1 MDAWDFW
8 IDRGGTFTD
17 IVARDPEGRL
27 HRAKLLS
34 ENPEQYRDSALHGI
48 RSFLGLG
55 PEAPIPAARVAS
67 VKMGTTVATNALL
80 ERKGEPV
87 LLVTTQGLG
96 HQLRLGY
103 QNRPRLFDRE
113 IILPEMLYSR
123 VAEARERIRA
133 DGTVETPLDEDH
145 LREALA
151 EARAAGLT
159 ACAVVFIHAYRHPA
173 HEARAAALARAAG
186 FEQVSVSHEVSPL
199 MRMVSRG
206 DTTVADAYL
215 SPILRRY
222 IDRVAAA
229 FEGEMRGKL
238 MFMRSS
244 GGLTDARLFQGKDAI
259 FSGPAGGVVGAV
271 RTSEIAG
278 QGRIIGFDMGGTSTD
293 VCHFAGTFERV
304 LHSEI
309 AGVRVTAPMMHIHTV
324 AAGGGSLLTFDG
336 ARMRVGPESAGANPG
351 PACYGRGGPL
361 AVTDAN
367 ALTGRLRPE
376 FFPAIFGPGAD
387 QPLDIAATRE
397 KFAALSA
404 EIGKPAE
411 EVAEGFLRIAV
422 ENMANAIK
430 KISVQRGYDVTEYCL
445 TVFGGAGAQHAC
457 AIADTLGMETCLIHP
472 MASLLSAYGMGLA
485 DIRASR
491 VEAVEA
497 VLDEAGAA
505 TAEARLAALG
515 AEARAEV
522 AGQGVAA
529 ERIALISRARLKVQG
544 TDAALPVDFAEVETM
559 RARFADAHRA
569 RFGFDPGARPLV
581 IDSVEAEAIG
591 DAADLTEP
599 TLEEIERPESD
610 TDTALVAPVF
620 LGGEWRETRFVER
633 AALRPGDRL
642 TGPAV
647 LVEPH
652 TSILIEP
659 GWQARVTAH
668 DHVEL
673 RRIEARP
680 ARVAVGT
687 EADPVLLEVFNNL
700 YMSIAE
706 QMGAVLENTAA
717 SVTIKERLDFSCAV
731 FDAKGDL
738 IANAPHMP
746 VHLGSMGASVKVV
759 IASNPEM
766 RPGQV
771 FALNAP
777 YNGGTHLPDIT
788 VVLPVWDEEGERVL
802 FHVAARGHHTDIGG
816 LTPGSM
822 PPDSRVITDEGVY
835 IDNWL
840 LVEDGR
846 FRDEETR
853 GLLGAGPYPARAP
866 EINLADL
873 RAQVAACARGAEEL
887 GKMVAH
893 FGLATVEAYMRHV
906 QDNAEESVRRAIE
919 ALSDG
924 EYTYAMDP
932 DFDGAPREIRV
943 RITVDR
949 AARSARI
956 DFTGTT
962 AELATNYNAPEP
974 VTRAAVLYVF
984 RCLVDDAIPMN
995 EGVMKPLEVIL
1006 PRGTMLSPAYPAA
1019 VIAGNVE
1026 TSQAVTSALFLA
1038 LGQQAAAQSTMN
1050 NTTWGNAKYQY
1061 YETICGGTGAGR
1073 FSDGS
1078 GYAGTSGV
1086 HSHMTNSR
1094 LTDPEVLEWRFPVVL
1109 DEFSIREGSGGA
1121 GRWPGGDGVT
1131 RRIRFLEPMTV
1142 AVLSGHRVVPP
1153 PGLAGGAPGGPGRT
1167 RIVRAAGT
1175 LEELASAD
1183 KATVGPGDTYWLET
1197 PGGGG
1202 YGAPEG
1208 EMMDAATKPA
1218 IRIAYCTQCNW
1229 MLRSAWMAQ
1238 ELLSTFGEEI
1248 GSVAL
1253 VPGHGGVF
1261 EIHLDGELIWER
1273 KRDGGFPDSRALKR
1287 MVRDRLDPGRDLG
1300 HVDRASGT

>member
-1 MDAWDFW
+1 MDMDAWDFW

-17 IVARDPEGRL
+17 IVARDPEGAL

-34 ENPEQYRDSALHGI
+34 ENPEHYADSALHGI
-48 RSFLGLG
+48 RGFLGLG
-55 PEAPIPAARVAS
+55 PEEKIPAARVAS

-87 LLVTTQGLG
+87 VLVTTRGLG
-96 HQLRLGY
+96 EQLRLGY
-103 QNRPRLFDRE
+103 QNRPRLFDRK
-113 IILPEMLYSR
+113 IALPEMLYAR
-123 VAEARERIRA
+123 VIEADERVRA
-133 DGTVETPLDEDH
+133 DGAVEAPLDEAR
-145 LREALA
+145 LAQALA
-151 EARAAGLT
+151 EARAAGLA
-159 ACAVVFIHAYRHPA
+159 ACAVVFIHGYRHPA
-173 HEARAAALARAAG
+173 HEARAAALAREAG
-186 FEQVSVSHEVSPL
+186 FAQVSVSHEVSPL

-206 DTTVADAYL
+206 DTTVVDAYL

-222 IDRVAAA
+222 IDRVASA
-229 FEGEMRGKL
+229 FEGETRGKL
-238 MFMRSS
+238 MFMQSS

-259 FSGPAGGVVGAV
+259 LSGPAGGVVGAV
-271 RTSEIAG
+271 RTSGIAG
-278 QGRIIGFDMGGTSTD
+278 QDRIIGFDMGGTSTD
-293 VCHFAGTFERV
+293 VCHYAGEFERV
-304 LHSEI
+304 LHSEV

-367 ALTGRLRPE
+367 VVTGRLRPE
-376 FFPAIFGPGAD
+376 FFPAIFGPEAD
-387 QPLDIAATRE
+387 RPLDAAAARA
-397 KFAALSA
+397 KFAALAA
-404 EIGKPAE
+404 EIGKPPE

-422 ENMANAIK
+422 ENMANAVK

-457 AIADTLGMETCLIHP
+457 AIADTLGMEVCLIHP

-485 DIRASR
+485 DIRATR

-497 VLDEAGAA
+497 VLDESGAA
-505 TAEARLAALG
+505 RAEARLDALG
-515 AEARAEV
+515 AEVRAEV
-522 AGQGVAA
+522 EGQGVARG
-529 ERIALISRARLKVQG
+529 RITLARRVRLKVQG
-544 TDAALPVDFAEVETM
+544 TDATLPVDFAAPGAM
-559 RARFADAHRA
+559 RDAFAAAHRA

-581 IDSVEAEAIG
+581 IDAVEAEAIG
-591 DAADLTEP
+591 EAADLGETAR
-599 TLEEIERPESD
+599 EERARPEEAYA
-610 TDTALVAPVF
+610 TARLAPVF
-620 LGGEWRETRFVER
+620 LGGSWRETRFVER
-633 AALRPGDRL
+633 AALAPGDRL

-687 EADPVLLEVFNNL
+687 RADPVLLEVFNNL

-759 IASNPEM
+759 IAENPGM

-788 VVLPVWDEEGERVL
+788 VVAPVWDDAGTRVL
-802 FHVAARGHHTDIGG
+802 FFVAARGHHTDVGG

-840 LVEDGR
+840 LVDEGR
-846 FRDEETR
+846 FREAETR
-853 GLLGAGPYPARAP
+853 DLLLAAPYPARAP

-873 RAQVAACARGAEEL
+873 RAQVASCARGAEEL

-893 FGLATVEAYMRHV
+893 FGLETVEAYMAHV

-919 ALSDG
+919 ALTDG
-924 EYTYAMDP
+924 DYTYAMDP
-932 DFDGAPREIRV
+932 DFDGRPREIRV
-943 RITVDR
+943 KITVDKI
-949 AARSARI
+949 ARSARI

-995 EGVMKPLEVIL
+995 EGVMKPLDVIL
-1006 PRGTMLSPAYPAA
+1006 PKGTMLSPAYPAA

-1050 NTTWGNAKYQY
+1050 NTTWGNARYQY

-1073 FSDGS
+1073 LSDGA

-1109 DEFSIREGSGGA
+1109 DEFSIRPGSGGP
-1121 GRWPGGDGVT
+1121 GRWAGGDGVT

-1142 AVLSGHRVVPP
+1142 AILAGHRAAPP
-1153 PGLAGGAPGGPGRT
+1153 PGLDGGAPGGLGRT
-1167 RIVRAAGT
+1167 RIARADGRV
-1175 LEELASAD
+1175 EELASAD
-1183 KATVGPGDTYWLET
+1183 KAEVGAGDVYWLET

-1202 YGAPEG
+1202 YGAPEEG
-1208 EMMDAATKPA
+1208 
-1218 IRIAYCTQCNW
+1218 
-1229 MLRSAWMAQ
+1229 
-1238 ELLSTFGEEI
+1238 
-1248 GSVAL
+1248 
-1253 VPGHGGVF
+1253 
-1261 EIHLDGELIWER
+1261 
-1273 KRDGGFPDSRALKR
+1273 
-1287 MVRDRLDPGRDLG
+1287 
-1300 HVDRASGT
+1300 

>member
-17 IVARDPEGRL
+17 IVARDPGGALR
-27 HRAKLLS
+27 RAKLLS
-34 ENPEQYRDSALHGI
+34 ENPEQYADAALHGI
-48 RSFLGLG
+48 RGFLGLG
-55 PEAPIPAARVAS
+55 AEDPIPAARVAS

-87 LLVTTQGLG
+87 VLVTTRGLG
-96 HQLRLGY
+96 AQLRLGY
-103 QNRPRLFDRE
+103 QNRPRLFDRK
-113 IILPEMLYSR
+113 IVLPEMLYGR
-123 VAEARERIRA
+123 VIEAAERVRA
-133 DGTVETPLDEDH
+133 DGTVEVPLDEAG
-145 LREALA
+145 L
-151 EARAAGLT
+151 AAGLAAARAEGIT
-159 ACAVVFIHAYRHPA
+159 ACAIVFIHGYRHPA
-173 HEARAAALARAAG
+173 HEARAAELARAAG

-206 DTTVADAYL
+206 DTTVVDAYL

-229 FEGEMRGKL
+229 FDGEMRGKL
-238 MFMRSS
+238 MFMQSS
-244 GGLTDARLFQGKDAI
+244 GGLTDATLFQGKDAI
-259 FSGPAGGVVGAV
+259 LSGPAGGVVGAV
-271 RTSEIAG
+271 RTSAIAG

-293 VCHFAGTFERV
+293 VCHFAGAYERV
-304 LHSEI
+304 LHSEV

-324 AAGGGSLLTFDG
+324 AAGGGSLLGFDG

-351 PACYGRGGPL
+351 PTCYGRGGPL

-367 ALTGRLRPE
+367 VLTGRLRPE
-376 FFPAIFGPGAD
+376 FFPAIFGPRAD
-387 QPLDIAATRE
+387 RPLDLAATRARFE
-397 KFAALSA
+397 TLAAA
-404 EIGKPAE
+404 IGKPAE

-457 AIADTLGMETCLIHP
+457 AIADTLGMEVCLIHP

-485 DIRASR
+485 DIRATR

-497 VLDEAGAA
+497 VLDDAGAA
-505 TAEARLAALG
+505 TARARLEALG
-515 AEARAEV
+515 AEVRAEV
-522 AGQGVAA
+522 AGQGVAPD
-529 ERIALISRARLKVQG
+529 RITLARRARLKVQG
-544 TDAALPVDFAEVETM
+544 TDATLDVEFAAVPAM
-559 RARFADAHRA
+559 RDAFAATHRA
-569 RFGFDPGARPLV
+569 RFGFDPGDRPLV

-591 DAADLTEP
+591 DAADLSETAAEEVARDEAATE
-599 TLEEIERPESD
+599 
-610 TDTALVAPVF
+610 TATRAPVF
-620 LGGEWRETRFVER
+620 LRGEWRDTRFVTR
-633 AALRPGDRL
+633 AALRPGDTL

-659 GWQARVTAH
+659 GWRARITAH

-680 ARVAVGT
+680 ARVALGT
-687 EADPVLLEVFNNL
+687 QADPVLLEVFNNL

-731 FDAKGDL
+731 FDAGGDL

-746 VHLGSMGASVKVV
+746 VHLGSMGASVKA
-759 IASNPEM
+759 ILAQNPQM

-788 VVLPVWDEEGERVL
+788 VVAPVWDEGETRVL
-802 FHVAARGHHTDIGG
+802 FFVAARGHHTDVGG

-822 PPDSRVITDEGVY
+822 PPDSRVITDEGAY

-840 LVEDGR
+840 LVDGGR
-846 FRDEETR
+846 FREAATR
-853 GLLGAGPYPARAP
+853 ALLLSVPYPARAP
-866 EINLADL
+866 ETNLADL
-873 RAQVAACARGAEEL
+873 RAQVASCARGAEEL

-893 FGLATVEAYMRHV
+893 FGLETVEAYMRHV
-906 QDNAEESVRRAIE
+906 QDNAEESVRRVIDV
-919 ALSDG
+919 LSDG

-943 RITVDR
+943 RITVDK
-949 AARSARI
+949 ATRSAVV

-962 AELATNYNAPEP
+962 AQLATNYNAPEP

-984 RCLVDDAIPMN
+984 RCLVDDSIPMN

-1006 PRGTMLSPAYPAA
+1006 PKGTMLSPEYPAA

-1038 LGQQAAAQSTMN
+1038 LGAQAAAQSTMN
-1050 NTTWGNAKYQY
+1050 NTTWGNARYQY

-1073 FSDGS
+1073 LSDGT
-1078 GYAGTSGV
+1078 GYDGTSGV

-1109 DEFSIREGSGGA
+1109 DEFSIRMGSGGG
-1121 GRWPGGDGVT
+1121 GRWHGGDGVT
-1131 RRIRFLEPMTV
+1131 RRVRFLEPMTV
-1142 AVLSGHRVVPP
+1142 AILSGHRVVPP
-1153 PGLAGGAPGGPGRT
+1153 PGLDGGDPGGLGRT
-1167 RIVRAAGT
+1167 RIVREGGAV
-1175 LEELASAD
+1175 EELASAD
-1183 KATVGPGDTYWLET
+1183 KAELGAGDVCWLET

-1202 YGAPEG
+1202 YG
-1208 EMMDAATKPA
+1208 
-1218 IRIAYCTQCNW
+1218 
-1229 MLRSAWMAQ
+1229 RS
-1238 ELLSTFGEEI
+1238 E
-1248 GSVAL
+1248 
-1253 VPGHGGVF
+1253 
-1261 EIHLDGELIWER
+1261 
-1273 KRDGGFPDSRALKR
+1273 
-1287 MVRDRLDPGRDLG
+1287 
-1300 HVDRASGT
+1300 